1 MKFETS
7 DQALHYCDKL
17 KACQGV
23 ARESENFVAVEQISK
38 DKCELKSSSTYSRV
52 RVIYVR
58 VIYDGTGNFQT
69 FWRKP
74 ILTQIR
80 VIYNFLG
87 TGNFETEIF

>member
-1 MKFETS
+1 MDIMRLYVIHIWLS
-7 DQALHYCDKL
+7 IYLVPDVGLIL
-17 KACQGV
+17 SMWI
-23 ARESENFVAVEQISK
+23 R
-38 DKCELKSSSTYSRV
+38 YSRV

-74 ILTQIR
+74 IVTQIR

-87 TGNFETEIF
+87 TGNFEPDIFEKVLIPLDLN

>member
-1 MKFETS
+1 MVDS
-7 DQALHYCDKL
+7 NN
-17 KACQGV
+17 
-23 ARESENFVAVEQISK
+23 ESKSNTLIG
-38 DKCELKSSSTYSRV
+38 ELKTSFKSELVLYSRI

-74 ILTQIR
+74 IVTQIR

-87 TGNFETEIF
+87 TGNFEPDIFEKLFIPSDLS

>member
-1 MKFETS
+1 MIVSQLTLYS
-7 DQALHYCDKL
+7 
-17 KACQGV
+17 
-23 ARESENFVAVEQISK
+23 RK
-38 DKCELKSSSTYSRV
+38 DIYSRV

-74 ILTQIR
+74 IVTQIR

-87 TGNFETEIF
+87 TGNFEPDIFENFFMPLDLY

>member
-1 MKFETS
+1 MVRKFMN
-7 DQALHYCDKL
+7 LC
-17 KACQGV
+17 
-23 ARESENFVAVEQISK
+23 
-38 DKCELKSSSTYSRV
+38 YSRV

-74 ILTQIR
+74 IVTQIR

-87 TGNFETEIF
+87 TGNFEPAIFEKYFIPLDLN

>member
-1 MKFETS
+1 MK
-7 DQALHYCDKL
+7 
-17 KACQGV
+17 
-23 ARESENFVAVEQISK
+23 
-38 DKCELKSSSTYSRV
+38 YSRV

-74 ILTQIR
+74 IVTQIR

-87 TGNFETEIF
+87 TGNFEPDIFEKLFIPLDLS